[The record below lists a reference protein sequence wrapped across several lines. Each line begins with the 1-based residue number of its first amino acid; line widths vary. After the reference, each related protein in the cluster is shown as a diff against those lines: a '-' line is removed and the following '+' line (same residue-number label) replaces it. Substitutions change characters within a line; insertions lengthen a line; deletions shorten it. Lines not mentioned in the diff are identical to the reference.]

1 MFLREHKNGM
11 YRTDVYYLAK
21 TLAEVG
27 LSLKWYNSPTME
39 FLVVIII
46 GRKILRTQPFCVFK
60 CDDTMKG
67 FGRLFLQLLTV
78 KLGVKRTPYLIA
90 S

>member
-11 YRTDVYYLAK
+11 YGTDVYYLAK

-27 LSLKWYNSPTME
+27 LSLKWYNSPAME
-39 FLVVIII
+39 FLVIII

-60 CDDTMKG
+60 CNDTMKG

>member
-1 MFLREHKNGM
+1 M
-11 YRTDVYYLAK
+11 YGTDVYYLAK

-27 LSLKWYNSPTME
+27 LSLKWYNSPAME
-39 FLVVIII
+39 FLVIII

-60 CDDTMKG
+60 CNDTMKG

>member
-39 FLVVIII
+39 FLVIII

-60 CDDTMKG
+60 CNDTMKG